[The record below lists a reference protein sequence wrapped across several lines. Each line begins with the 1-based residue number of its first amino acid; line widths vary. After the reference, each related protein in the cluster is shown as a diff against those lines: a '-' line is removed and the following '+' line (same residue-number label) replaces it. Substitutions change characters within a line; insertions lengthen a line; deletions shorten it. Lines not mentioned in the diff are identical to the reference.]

1 MSFLIHDRA
10 SSKATSGETGE
21 GASQPAGMSSSC
33 FAMQTSVS
41 FGSSPDVAKNLQ
53 GLRLFNVD
61 MIRELGNKDRYY
73 IIDINYFPGVV
84 TYFVIPVIHTSDLS
98 SSFVVLSLSLSTQNY
113 SNRILIKS

>member
-41 FGSSPDVAKNLQ
+41 FGSSPDVAKKL
-53 GLRLFNVD
+53 V
-61 MIRELGNKDRYY
+61 
-73 IIDINYFPGVV
+73 GVEIV
-84 TYFVIPVIHTSDLS
+84 
-98 SSFVVLSLSLSTQNY
+98 QC
-113 SNRILIKS
+113 

>member
-1 MSFLIHDRA
+1 M
-10 SSKATSGETGE
+10 T
-21 GASQPAGMSSSC
+21 SSC
-33 FAMQTSVS
+33 FTLQTSVS